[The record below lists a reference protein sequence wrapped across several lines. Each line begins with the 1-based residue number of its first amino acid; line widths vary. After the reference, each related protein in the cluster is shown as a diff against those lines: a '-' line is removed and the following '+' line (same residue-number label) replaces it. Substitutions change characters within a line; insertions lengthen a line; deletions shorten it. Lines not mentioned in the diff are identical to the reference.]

1 MNPAMQPG
9 LIAGVA
15 AIGGSVVG
23 ALASLGTTFI
33 NQRLQARRERLTK
46 DLANREELYGGFIEE
61 IIPLF
66 VDSINCTTIDPS
78 KLLNLYS
85 MVARIRLISSDD
97 VLHGAEKVVA
107 DLIESYRQPVR
118 DMSEIIYHVSHDA
131 LDPMREFTQ
140 ACRQERSVILRQL

>member
-46 DLANREELYGGFIEE
+46 DLANREELYGGK
-61 IIPLF
+61 
-66 VDSINCTTIDPS
+66 N
-78 KLLNLYS
+78 
-85 MVARIRLISSDD
+85 
-97 VLHGAEKVVA
+97 GA
-107 DLIESYRQPVR
+107 
-118 DMSEIIYHVSHDA
+118 
-131 LDPMREFTQ
+131 
-140 ACRQERSVILRQL
+140 

>member
-1 MNPAMQPG
+1 M
-9 LIAGVA
+9 
-15 AIGGSVVG
+15 VG

-33 NQRLQARRERLTK
+33 NQRLQACRERLTK

-85 MVARIRLISSDD
+85 MVARIRLISSDERIAWRRKSGGRPD
-97 VLHGAEKVVA
+97 KILPATCPRHE
-107 DLIESYRQPVR
+107 R
-118 DMSEIIYHVSHDA
+118 DHLS
-131 LDPMREFTQ
+131 R
-140 ACRQERSVILRQL
+140 

>member
-1 MNPAMQPG
+1 
-9 LIAGVA
+9 
-15 AIGGSVVG
+15 
-23 ALASLGTTFI
+23 
-33 NQRLQARRERLTK
+33 
-46 DLANREELYGGFIEE
+46 
-61 IIPLF
+61 
-66 VDSINCTTIDPS
+66 
-78 KLLNLYS
+78 

-131 LDPMREFTQ
+131 HGSKREFTQ